1 MSCAWQLQ
9 SSLEQLPQSVGAKAA
24 LLEHS
29 FEYLSIP
36 STSFLSSPW
45 RPFLTPLLV
54 NLVMSPSS
62 LELPIANLVLSSKLI
77 SAIQGEWQFHNP
89 QKVASTPSFRLLFTD
104 VLPVLLLGTGDVVHV
119 TSRWFHYF
127 FWFFSLWPDIAFLPQ
142 LLFLAETGS
151 ELRALPYPYQLNV
164 NSATTQD

>member
-36 STSFLSSPW
+36 SMSFLSSPW

-54 NLVMSPSS
+54 DLVMSPSS
-62 LELPIANLVLSSKLI
+62 LEPPIANLVLSSKLI

-89 QKVASTPSFRLLFTD
+89 QKVASMLSFRLLFTD
-104 VLPVLLLGTGDVVHV
+104 VLPVPLLGMGDVVHV

-127 FWFFSLWPDIAFLPQ
+127 FGSFLSVQ
-142 LLFLAETGS
+142 ILLFSHSSSSCAETGS
-151 ELRALPYPYQLNV
+151 ELRALPYPHQLNV